1 MIATSSAV
9 SRIGG
14 REASIFDRFLFLI
27 LAIVRPSRPECVFL
41 STIARPIV
49 GGKPDQ
55 GGSRACSTLDALPP
69 RIRPKDLQPVAALL
83 DLLDRSLDVL
93 VVDVAFE
100 VDEKEVGRVA
110 VDGDF
115 GRGE

>member
-1 MIATSSAV
+1 MGS
-9 SRIGG
+9 
-14 REASIFDRFLFLI
+14 EAALGDDPINAS
-27 LAIVRPSRPECVFL
+27 E
-41 STIARPIV
+41 PIV
-49 GGKPDQ
+49 ACIRDFLGASNDKSAIGDGEDDRIEKSLIGGKPDQ
-55 GGSRACSTLDALPP
+55 GGSRVCSTLDALPP